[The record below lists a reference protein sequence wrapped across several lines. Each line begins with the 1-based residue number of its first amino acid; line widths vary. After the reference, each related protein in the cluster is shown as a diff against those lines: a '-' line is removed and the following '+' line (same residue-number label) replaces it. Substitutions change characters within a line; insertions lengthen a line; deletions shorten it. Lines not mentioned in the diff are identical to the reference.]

1 MKKEHSP
8 AYIFSTHDAAE
19 QAIRSLGLAG
29 FDVRKLS
36 LLGRGYHSEEHPV
49 GFRTVGERIRSWGG
63 VGALFGGVWGL
74 LLAPTVFFFLPGLGL
89 MATAG
94 PLVSALV
101 GAFEG
106 ALFVGGASALSAAL
120 TDIGVAEDQVIKY
133 ETALKV
139 DKYVLI
145 VHGNAEEMAQADAIL
160 AGIAATA

>member
-8 AYIFSTHDAAE
+8 AYIFGTHEAAE
-19 QAIRSLGLAG
+19 QAIRALGQAG

-36 LLGRGYHSEEHPV
+36 LLGKGYHSEEHPV

-63 VGALFGGVWGL
+63 VGALFGGAWGL

-106 ALFVGGASALSAAL
+106 ALFVGGASALGAAL
-120 TDIGVAEDQVIKY
+120 TDSGVAEDQVIEY
-133 ETALKV
+133 ETALKA
-139 DKYVLI
+139 DKYLLI
-145 VHGNAEEMAQADAIL
+145 VHGSAEELAQAANVL
-160 AGIAATA
+160 ADIATTA

>member
-8 AYIFSTHDAAE
+8 AYIFGTHDAAE
-19 QAIRSLGLAG
+19 KAIRSLGQAG

-106 ALFVGGASALSAAL
+106 ALFVGGASALGAAL
-120 TDIGVAEDQVIKY
+120 TDIGVTGDRVIEY

-139 DKYVLI
+139 DKYLLI
-145 VHGNAEEMAQADAIL
+145 VHGNADEIAQAASVLTDV
-160 AGIAATA
+160 ATTA

>member
-1 MKKEHSP
+1 M
-8 AYIFSTHDAAE
+8 
-19 QAIRSLGLAG
+19 
-29 FDVRKLS
+29 
-36 LLGRGYHSEEHPV
+36 

-106 ALFVGGASALSAAL
+106 ALFVGGASALGAAL
-120 TDIGVAEDQVIKY
+120 TEVGVAEDQVIKY

-139 DKYVLI
+139 DKYLLI
-145 VHGNAEEMAQADAIL
+145 VHGSAEELLKADSVL
-160 AGIAATA
+160 ADIAATA